1 MSINGTSIIWST
13 TIIDNRKGGSKKKL
27 RELCKISE
35 SLSIGDIFRTNV
47 IINKVGWHLDK
58 YCIFEENVYPSY
70 IINKKLEKYLI
81 KRFFFNFILFILL
94 SLFILFLIEFVE
106 LLRRTSENPN
116 ISSVYYI
123 LYLALLKIT
132 ESIVFIIPI
141 AIFVTTKIT
150 CRSFNRHREMIIIQ
164 NTGLHSFKIL
174 YPFIFFAFIF
184 CIIYFVILNPFFSHA
199 TNSYQKIEIL
209 I

>member
-1 MSINGTSIIWST
+1 MEFFNL
-13 TIIDNRKGGSKKKL
+13 N
-27 RELCKISE
+27 
-35 SLSIGDIFRTNV
+35 F
-47 IINKVGWHLDK
+47 
-58 YCIFEENVYPSY
+58 F
-70 IINKKLEKYLI
+70 NKKLEKYLI

-141 AIFVTTKIT
+141 AIFVTTMIT

-199 TNSYQKIEIL
+199 TNSYQKIEQEIFRGAL
-209 I
+209 SKTSISKSGIWLRQGSQKNKIVIRASNFLPKESLLSDKPPVRASIIS